1 MQPFH
6 RPGPARH
13 IRWPRGLMVA
23 AIVAT
28 IAGLLTACS
37 GGGVAAKTMTQAQAT
52 QRAQAILR
60 ETAAMLNPKPRLEV
74 ARVLT
79 FTNQCLADI
88 PGASQMVTV
97 AYTYNL
103 RDIPGSENRAIGE
116 QIKAYW
122 QKQGYTIQ
130 AATDL
135 GTSQPNIS
143 GETKDAFLISL
154 DSNSENTLFIG
165 ATSPCVYPHG
175 TPPS

>member
-1 MQPFH
+1 M
-6 RPGPARH
+6 AAAV
-13 IRWPRGLMVA
+13 MVA
-23 AIVAT
+23 

-74 ARVLT
+74 DRLT
-79 FTNQCLADI
+79 TYTDQCLADI
-88 PGASQMVTV
+88 PNASQMVTV

-103 RDIPGSENRAIGE
+103 RDIPVSENRTIGE

-122 QKQGYTIQ
+122 QKQGYAIN
-130 AATDL
+130 
-135 GTSQPNIS
+135 TSGGFSSNQPAIY

-154 DSNSENTLFIG
+154 DSDSQNTLFIG